1 MKAKDIMT
9 KEVVTISE
17 ENTVEEVMKIILE
30 NKISGVPVVN
40 EQNEVVGVVSE
51 SDLIYRDKE
60 ISTPVFVP
68 VLEGYVFLESI
79 KKYQEKL
86 KKKAALRVKDIMTTP
101 VIKVDEN
108 EDVHNIANIMLD
120 KKVNRVPVV
129 NSENKL
135 VGIVSRSDILKSF

>member
-86 KKKAALRVKDIMTTP
+86 KKKAAFRVKDIMTTP

-108 EDVHNIANIMLD
+108 EDVRNIANIMLD